1 MERAGSFTAV
11 PGVGGVVMGLTALAA
26 WPLAQRAPTSA
37 AWLRVWLATAAVAAT
52 VGVLAT
58 VRKASRARIP
68 LASGPARKFL
78 LALSPAMLAGALVTA
93 ALWRAGEV
101 RLLPGVWLLLYG
113 AAVVSGG
120 AFSVRAIPLLGAC
133 LMGLGAAALFS
144 PKTWGDLYLAAGFGG
159 LQIVFGA
166 VIARRHGG

>member
-11 PGVGGVVMGLTALAA
+11 PGVGGVLMGLTALAA
-26 WPLAQRAPTSA
+26 WPFAQRAQTPDG
-37 AWLRVWLATAAVAAT
+37 WLRVWLATAAVAAT
-52 VGVLAT
+52 VGVITT

-78 LALSPAMLAGALVTA
+78 LALCPAMLAGALVTA

-101 RLLPGVWLLLYG
+101 RILPGVWLLLYG

-120 AFSVRAIPLLGAC
+120 AFSVRAVPLLGAC

-144 PKTWGDLYLAAGFGG
+144 PRAWGDLYLAAGFGG